1 MYKLKYLYKG
11 TFINQIMKTNIL
23 FFLRNFLFFKSFSYP
38 TNSAKGDPNLV
49 QNCIDVE
56 SKIQ

>member
-49 QNCIDVE
+49 
-56 SKIQ
+56 